1 MNRLLNYAKA
11 HNFERPTL
19 LLDVDKVEE
28 NYKKLTKGMPTAHV
42 HYAVKANPQKEILE
56 RLVSLGSRFD
66 AASMGEIVMCINAG
80 AAPEHISFGN
90 TVKRVQDIQYA
101 YATGIRLFAV
111 DADEE
116 VVKIAQHA
124 PGSDVFVRMLVEST
138 EAEWP
143 LSKKFG
149 CDTDMAIAV
158 MDTAKAHG
166 LNVVG
171 ISFHIGSQTRHP
183 SMWDANLDIMA
194 DIWNTARA
202 RGHTL
207 TMLNLGGGFP
217 VYYGK
222 DITDLEQYGAYLQT
236 TVNNKFAGVDYLMAE
251 PGRGMVGN
259 AGYMVANV
267 LLVSQKKLTDTQRW
281 VYLDAGRFSGLAEV
295 EGEAIKYQFV
305 VPDKMDEEECEPF
318 ILAGPTCDSADVLYS
333 EHKVMLPASLCHG
346 DKIVVKNCGAYTTT
360 YSTVAFNGFPPLG
373 VIVI

>member
-1 MNRLLNYAKA
+1 MDRLLDYAKA
-11 HNFERPTL
+11 HNFDRPTL
-19 LLDVDKVEE
+19 LLDVDKVEA
-28 NYKKLTKGMPTAHV
+28 NYKQLKKGMPRAHV
-42 HYAVKANPQKEILE
+42 HYAVKANPQREILE

-66 AASMGEIVMCINAG
+66 AASMGEIMLCIDAG
-80 AAPEHISFGN
+80 ARPEHISFGN
-90 TVKRVQDIQYA
+90 TVKRIEDIKYA
-101 YATGIRLFAV
+101 HMCGIRLFAV

-149 CDTDMAIAV
+149 CDADMALAV
-158 MDTAKAHG
+158 MDTAKTYG

-183 SMWDANLDIMA
+183 TMWDANLDIMA
-194 DIWNTARA
+194 GIWNSARA
-202 RGHTL
+202 RGHNL

-217 VYYGK
+217 AYYGTN
-222 DITDLEQYGAYLQT
+222 ITDLEQYGAYLQSS
-236 TVNNKFAGVDYLMAE
+236 VDSKFTGVDYLMAE

-281 VYLDAGRFSGLAEV
+281 VYLDVGRFSGLAEV

-305 VPDKMDEEECEPF
+305 VPDKGDDKEYEPF
-318 ILAGPTCDSADVLYS
+318 VMAGPTCDSADVLYS
-333 EHKVMLPASLCHG
+333 EHKVMLPASLSHG
-346 DKIVVKNCGAYTTT
+346 DKIIVKNCGAYTTT

-373 VIVI
+373 VVVI